1 MLKPQSPREKPCVG
15 SVSACAWGPALLREA
30 EATEAGV
37 YGRISPAPVI
47 ASRPTFSGAPATTA
61 GSSHPSSPRRARQ
74 RTRPLLLPTT
84 RLRQGWARSAPH
96 NPSTAPISLVSPSQR
111 RPAPPRSAISWPGAA
126 TPPQR
131 PPARAARA
139 CAAPRLMRNKGGP
152 LRARLRRGRR
162 SAAGGGG
169 GAAAPGTAPAAP
181 GRGRGNARPRER
193 RPHGAL
199 RTRPR
204 LRKKGG

>member
-1 MLKPQSPREKPCVG
+1 MSALVHGAQRCCVKQRPPRLGFTGESLLPQS
-15 SVSACAWGPALLREA
+15 
-30 EATEAGV
+30 
-37 YGRISPAPVI
+37 SPAAPR
-47 ASRPTFSGAPATTA
+47 SQEPLLPQRAPATPA
-61 GSSHPSSPRRARQ
+61 LPGRARQ
-74 RTRPLLLPTT
+74 WTRPLLLPTT

-96 NPSTAPISLVSPSQR
+96 NPSTAPISLVSPSRR